1 MTFCYGID
9 AIDAAA
15 KINGRYKHLLLTPKG
30 PFAAVVVAAFT
41 LAGRVPTP
49 AGGVA

>member
-1 MTFCYGID
+1 MNVF
-9 AIDAAA
+9 
-15 KINGRYKHLLLTPKG
+15 K

-49 AGGVA
+49 AAAVA